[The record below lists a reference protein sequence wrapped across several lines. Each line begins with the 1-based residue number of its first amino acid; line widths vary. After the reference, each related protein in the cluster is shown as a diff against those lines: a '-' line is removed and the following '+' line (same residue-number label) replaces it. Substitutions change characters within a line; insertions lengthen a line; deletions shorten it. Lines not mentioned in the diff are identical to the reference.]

1 MSSSAPT
8 RLTVIGREAGRA
20 LTALIIALLVAWFVI
35 LATSADPTKAF
46 RTLLTAPLSST
57 RTIGLWIDDVAKL
70 TLTGLAFSLVF
81 QARQFSMG
89 VQGQVYVGGLFATLI
104 ALSPIGATPL
114 AIPVAMVAAMI
125 AGAAYGFVPGY
136 AKARFGASEIV
147 SSLMLNY
154 IAILVVNYLIRAH
167 LAPAGTGQLMTA
179 KFPATAIFPA
189 IVPGTRFDL
198 GIVIALI
205 ATLIVWFL
213 LYRTNWGLKLRLVGH
228 NPNFAEYAGIRS
240 GFIMVSAMTVAGAF
254 GGLLGAVFVQGR
266 AFGNLAQNFD
276 GNLAFEGILIAIVA
290 RSRPLAVPI
299 VALAYGYLRQGA
311 QLMGL
316 RTDVP
321 MEVISVVQAII
332 ILLVASSFTLPGR
345 KLLARLTGGSAQT
358 VATAEATK

>member
-1 MSSSAPT
+1 MSSSSPSRVAA
-8 RLTVIGREAGRA
+8 ISREAGRA
-20 LTALIIALLVAWFVI
+20 LTALVIALLVAWLVI
-35 LATSADPTKAF
+35 LATSTDPTKAF
-46 RTLLTAPLSST
+46 RTLLTAPLTSS

-89 VQGQVYVGGLFATLI
+89 VQGQVYVGGLFAALI
-104 ALSPIGATPL
+104 ALSPLGATPL
-114 AIPVAMVAAMI
+114 AIPFAIIAAML
-125 AGAAYGFVPGY
+125 AGAAYGFIPGY

-179 KFPATAIFPA
+179 KFPQSSIFPA
-189 IVPGTRFDL
+189 IIPGTRLDL
-198 GIVIALI
+198 GIVIALA
-205 ATLIVWFL
+205 ATLLVWFL
-213 LYRTNWGLKLRLVGH
+213 LYRTSLGLKLRLVGH
-228 NPNFAEYAGIRS
+228 NPGFAEYSGIRS
-240 GFIMVSAMTVAGAF
+240 SFIMVSAMTVAGAF

-290 RSRPLAVPI
+290 RSRPLAVPV

-311 QLMGL
+311 QLMGI

-321 MEVISVVQAII
+321 MEMISVVQAII

-345 KLLARLTGGSAQT
+345 KLLARLTGGTAGS
-358 VATAEATK
+358 VATAEAAK